1 MEFWQQPNY
10 LQLNFRRSNKPIK
23 VYVPNCI
30 SRFNGW
36 CMENTLENLFVIL
49 VSFSASPEFRMGK
62 ERLTHQKL
70 MIATFDL
77 LLVPRSATKIEF

>member
-1 MEFWQQPNY
+1 
-10 LQLNFRRSNKPIK
+10 
-23 VYVPNCI
+23 
-30 SRFNGW
+30 
-36 CMENTLENLFVIL
+36 MENTLENLFVIL